1 MNHTIQTFQQ
11 LYHKSAE
18 CLGWPSLKLRHIR
31 HSVGADGYLATCRGG
46 ELEITAGTPLGLSY
60 GLAQNTTALRSGYRE
75 EFLGPRTPHF
85 SLRPLFLSGAES
97 FDPAR
102 IIELGY
108 NCVIVE
114 SDQTPIPE
122 NLDGLLLGRKVCVSH
137 PIRKP
142 MDAGYR
148 KALEHEVE
156 AKASSHILFY
166 ESQLLHPS
174 FESERAT
181 TLDLVSAELALVE
194 SLMPKTTQLIFYVP
208 ALLAEWLPALCDV
221 AGDRTKIAFSNK
233 AAIWE
238 VLRKQKDPSVTPL
251 MPLLRMSMGRGL
263 WPSLPLARIDR
274 TIGRMFGSNFA
285 GMIVCVSHVPIGD
298 GPLAASLWIAGQAQW
313 QRQSATYLAEA
324 WFAAY
329 RPDLKYSDHSS
340 LFSSAE
346 MVDTEL
352 TRLTDAD
359 VYPAGRIE
367 IALANLRH
375 IDYWL
380 QTHENSHTPMSSLG
394 DYFRYFVRDAWC
406 LLYYHI
412 DRLRISVQ
420 GAPMALD
427 HHGGFWAAL
436 NTGGGS
442 RCIPTAATVKPLDIA
457 RVIPE
462 EPRMSLIFQEN

>member
-11 LYHKSAE
+11 HYNKSAE
-18 CLGWPSLKLRHIR
+18 TLGWPSLKLRHIQ
-31 HSVGADGYLATCRGG
+31 HAVEADGYLATCRGG
-46 ELEITAGTPLGLSY
+46 ELEIIAGTPLGLSY
-60 GLAQNTTALRSGYRE
+60 GLAQNIAALRSGYYE
-75 EFLGPRTPHF
+75 EFLGQRTPHF
-85 SLRPLFLSGAES
+85 AIRPLLLSGTES
-97 FDPAR
+97 FDPTR

-114 SDQTPIPE
+114 SDQMLIPE
-122 NLDGLLLGRKVCVSH
+122 DLDGLLLGRKVCVSH
-137 PIRKP
+137 PTRKP

-148 KALEHEVE
+148 RVLEQEITS
-156 AKASSHILFY
+156 KSSSHILFY

-174 FESERAT
+174 FVSEKDT

-194 SLMPKTTQLIFYVP
+194 SLMPEFSQLIFYIP
-208 ALLAEWLPALCDV
+208 AVTAEWLPALCDI
-221 AGDRTKIAFSNK
+221 AGNRTKIAFCNK

-251 MPLLRMSMGRGL
+251 MPLMHTSMGRGL

-274 TIGRMFGSNFA
+274 TIGRMFGPNFA
-285 GMIVCVSHVPIGD
+285 GMIVCSSHVPSGD

-313 QRQSATYLAEA
+313 QRQSAAHLAEA

-329 RPDLKYSDHSS
+329 RPDLNYTDHSS
-340 LFSSAE
+340 LLTSADI
-346 MVDTEL
+346 VDTEL

-367 IALANLRH
+367 IVLANLRH

-380 QTHENSHTPMSSLG
+380 QTHESSRTPMSSLS
-394 DYFRYFVRDAWC
+394 DYLRYFVRDAWC

-427 HHGGFWAAL
+427 HHGGFLGGSQYW
-436 NTGGGS
+436 GGS

-457 RVIPE
+457 RVIPD